1 MLEKNQFGSKFYNLT
16 LRKYVKFEIIS
27 YLKRLFG
34 KKNILT
40 KKKYIQLG
48 CTINDLKKDFINLD
62 FDNKRNILFSDFR
75 YRLPFKSDTFF
86 GAFSEHSIEHLN
98 SFDSIQFL
106 SEVYRILIPD
116 GVFRIIVPNLN
127 LYIKFYE
134 KKISNAYFKKFM
146 NGCEAIWMVTQ
157 NQGHQTVWDYEML
170 QLQLKKVGFK
180 KDFKRKYK
188 VGTNADLLLDKKGR
202 QTHSLYVE
210 AIK

>member
-27 YLKRLFG
+27 YLKRLFE
-34 KKNILT
+34 KKNVLT

-98 SFDSIQFL
+98 SFDSIQ
-106 SEVYRILIPD
+106 
-116 GVFRIIVPNLN
+116 
-127 LYIKFYE
+127 
-134 KKISNAYFKKFM
+134 
-146 NGCEAIWMVTQ
+146 
-157 NQGHQTVWDYEML
+157 
-170 QLQLKKVGFK
+170 
-180 KDFKRKYK
+180 
-188 VGTNADLLLDKKGR
+188 
-202 QTHSLYVE
+202 LYV
-210 AIK
+210 I